1 MITRRDA
8 LAVVGLAA
16 MGVAAPAFGHHGG
29 ETSADDLVL
38 GDPAAP
44 ITIIEYAS
52 LTCPH
57 CASFHNDT
65 LSRIKERYIDAGK
78 VRLIYR
84 DFPFDSLAMRAAVV
98 ARCAGREQYFGILE
112 ALFRTQRSWA
122 GAQKPF
128 EALARVARLGGLK
141 REEIDACLADKAL
154 TDAVLAS
161 RLNGA
166 KECNVTSTPTFII
179 NGEKVVGAQ
188 KYERFEEILDRMLE
202 KP

>member
-1 MITRRDA
+1 MITRRAA
-8 LAVVGLAA
+8 LAVLGLAA
-16 MGVAAPAFGHHGG
+16 MGVAAPVFGHHGG
-29 ETSADDLVL
+29 ETSAEDLVL

-65 LSRIKERYIDAGK
+65 FSRIKRRYIDAGK

-84 DFPFDSLAMRAAVV
+84 DFPLDRLAIQAAAV
-98 ARCAGREQYFGILE
+98 ARCAGREQYFGFLE
-112 ALFRTQRSWA
+112 VLFRTQESWA
-122 GAQKPF
+122 GAQNPF

-154 TDAVLAS
+154 IDSILTS

-166 KECNVTSTPTFII
+166 KEFNVTTTPTFII
-179 NGEKVVGAQ
+179 NGETVVGAQ
-188 KYERFEEILDRMLE
+188 EYERFEEILDRMLE